1 MMVTNSHQVGG
12 YEPMERQAMYQFLQA
27 CLTGKTDYSTEGVTF
42 YRAPTSGER
51 QHAIVLDVL
60 IDRYLSR
67 PGQTIELSVPDIAVS
82 IDVSA
87 DEIVRSV
94 LALARITLVSQH
106 IEERLIRVVSAGI
119 DEAGH
124 LTLVIGFNA
133 WLTHHLDYLSGEWV
147 ELPPRVHAM

>member
-1 MMVTNSHQVGG
+1 MVANSHQVGG

-27 CLTGKTDYSTEGVTF
+27 CLMGQTDYTTTDGVTF
-42 YRAPTSGER
+42 YRAPTNGER
-51 QHAIVLDVL
+51 QHGIVLDVL
-60 IDRYLSR
+60 IDRYLCR
-67 PGQTIELSVPDIAVS
+67 PGQAIELSVPDIAVS

-119 DEAGH
+119 DEAGR

-133 WLTHHLDYLSGEWV
+133 WLTHHLDHLSGEWV

>member
-1 MMVTNSHQVGG
+1 
-12 YEPMERQAMYQFLQA
+12 MERQAMYQFLQA
-27 CLTGKTDYSTEGVTF
+27 CLTGQTDYMTDGVTF
-42 YRAPTSGER
+42 YRAPTSAAR
-51 QHAIVLDVL
+51 QHGIVLDVL

-67 PGQTIELSVPDIAVS
+67 PGQTIVLSVPDIAVS

-119 DEAGH
+119 DDAGR
-124 LTLVIGFNA
+124 LTLVICFNA
-133 WLTHHLDYLSGEWV
+133 WLTYHLGRLSREWR
-147 ELPPRVHAM
+147 ELPTQVHVM

>member
-1 MMVTNSHQVGG
+1 
-12 YEPMERQAMYQFLQA
+12 MERQAMYQFLQA
-27 CLTGKTDYSTEGVTF
+27 CLTGQTDYTTTDGVTF

-60 IDRYLSR
+60 IDRYLCR

-94 LALARITLVSQH
+94 LALARITLVAQH
-106 IEERLIRVVSAGI
+106 IEERLIRVVSADI
-119 DEAGH
+119 DEAGR
-124 LTLVIGFNA
+124 LRLIIGFNA
-133 WLTHHLDYLSGEWV
+133 WLTHHLGQLSDEWV
-147 ELPPRVHAM
+147 ELPARMHII